1 VNPRQVKLGGRP
13 ILVRDRQSTFWD
25 RVEAGAWEPG
35 TLRTIEGLVEADAT
49 FLDIGAWVGPT
60 SLFAAACGAGRV
72 VALEPDPAALDQ
84 LRANLAENPDLA
96 SRIEVVPR
104 ALHPVAG
111 SVALGVRRKPGDSM
125 SSVLLAG
132 GGGAGFEA
140 PALTPDELA
149 RMLPSGRR
157 LVVKMDVEGAEYAL
171 LPALGP
177 VLDRASA
184 LLVSF
189 HPTVLAEAEPDSA
202 ARVRA
207 LRGALGA
214 LRGFRARPVGPRGPA
229 RASPRPAL
237 VRARASR
244 ELGRDDWLFDR
255 GG

>member
-1 VNPRQVKLGGRP
+1 MNPRQVKLDGRP

-35 TLRTIEGLVEADAT
+35 TLRAIEGLVGPDAV

-60 SLFAAACGAGRV
+60 SLFAAACGARRV
-72 VALEPDPAALDQ
+72 MALEPDPAALDQ
-84 LRANLAENPDLA
+84 LRANLAANPGLA
-96 SRIEVVPR
+96 SRIEVAPR
-104 ALHPVAG
+104 ALHPVPG

-132 GGGAGFEA
+132 SGADFEA

-149 RMLPSGRR
+149 RTLPAGR
-157 LVVKMDVEGAEYAL
+157 LVVKMDVEGAEYGL

-189 HPTVLAEAEPDSA
+189 HPTVLAEAEPDPSA
-202 ARVRA
+202 RIRA
-207 LRGALGA
+207 LRAALGA
-214 LRGFRARPVGPRGPA
+214 LRGFRARPVGARGPG
-229 RASPRPAL
+229 RANPRPAL
-237 VRARASR
+237 VRARAAR
-244 ELGRDDWLFDR
+244 GLGRDDWLFDR